1 MVEINRYSEH
11 SDITLSGLS
20 KGILAKIAGRRKERE
35 RSRESEWRMESRG
48 VTMEESS
55 VMWPP
60 TAA

>member
-35 RSRESEWRMESRG
+35 REKQGKRVEDG
-48 VTMEESS
+48 K
-55 VMWPP
+55 
-60 TAA
+60 